1 VCRAVVQNHWAYI
14 VNAKSI
20 THSCVPFFSLRKGD
34 YILLYGWIDRGGIIL
49 MREGKAGCGSRAW
62 QLARLALEDHGEGKF
77 DNGGIFSGVPRKH
90 I

>member
-1 VCRAVVQNHWAYI
+1 MLNLSRIVVCL
-14 VNAKSI
+14 
-20 THSCVPFFSLRKGD
+20 FFLSLRKVI
-34 YILLYGWIDRGGIIL
+34 ILLYGWMDRGGIIL
-49 MREGKAGCGSRAW
+49 MREGKAGGGSRAW

>member
-1 VCRAVVQNHWAYI
+1 M
-14 VNAKSI
+14 
-20 THSCVPFFSLRKGD
+20 
-34 YILLYGWIDRGGIIL
+34 DRGGFIL
-49 MREGKAGCGSRAW
+49 MREGKAGGGSRAW